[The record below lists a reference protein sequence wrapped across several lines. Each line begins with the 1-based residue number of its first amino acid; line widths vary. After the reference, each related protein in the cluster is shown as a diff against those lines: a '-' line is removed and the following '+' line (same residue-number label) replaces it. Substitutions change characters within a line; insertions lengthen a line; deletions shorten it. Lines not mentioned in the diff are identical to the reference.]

1 MTKRP
6 LSFRNNFRRRARL
19 ERQRLQRPPIKKQAE
34 ESPVT
39 GKMILRLLLMIVT
52 AGIMGRT

>member
-6 LSFRNNFRRRARL
+6 LSFRNNFRRRARI
-19 ERQRLQRPPIKKQAE
+19 ERQKLQRPPIKKE
-34 ESPVT
+34 PEPSPIN

-52 AGIMGRT
+52 AGIMGRN